1 MLHMITQNCKCTY
14 SDKDAVEIPWL
25 AVIHGGRLAE
35 HLCEASQPR
44 HPQDV
49 DVVVAAERLKERE
62 VNLQRNIVLVLLIG
76 GQNAEHDTIWVS
88 VDQTNCN

>member
-1 MLHMITQNCKCTY
+1 M
-14 SDKDAVEIPWL
+14 EIPWL
-25 AVIHGGRLAE
+25 VVVQGGWFSE

-62 VNLQRNIVLVLLIG
+62 VNLQRNIILVLLIG
-76 GQNAEHDTIWVS
+76 GQNAQYDTIWVS
-88 VDQTNCN
+88 VDQVNCN